1 MAELLKLDGY
11 ELFEG
16 NREYQREPVLIEER
30 DRTADG
36 TLRLDEIAIKQT
48 ISISW
53 SHLPASDIDGALGR
67 DSLLALFEE
76 GGSHTL
82 EVAEL
87 NASPNTY
94 IVYFASYS
102 ESVVWRRGTS
112 WVYAVSVQ
120 LEEM

>member
-1 MAELLKLDGY
+1 MAELLKLDGD

-36 TLRLDEIAIKQT
+36 TLRVDEIAIKQT
-48 ISISW
+48 FSVSW

-67 DSLLALFEE
+67 DSLLASFEA

-87 NASPNTY
+87 NTSPNTY
-94 IVYFASYS
+94 TVRFSSYS
-102 ESVVWRRGTS
+102 EKVVWRRGTS

-120 LEEM
+120 FEEI